1 MTNQRNRGPQELFVC
16 LSKQSV
22 LEIKRGEDK
31 ETRSKHTMWKIK
43 KQQLDIKS
51 FLQYLDF
58 QGKLNVTTG
67 PSNYSPG
74 MHDISKKIYLENV
87 VEVTC

>member
-1 MTNQRNRGPQELFVC
+1 
-16 LSKQSV
+16 
-22 LEIKRGEDK
+22 
-31 ETRSKHTMWKIK
+31 MWKIK